1 MDRILKFRELRHTGL
16 DEGNI
21 KWDDEN
27 EGNKN
32 SYSGSLPTGTYDSNT
47 KIFYCCRRDG
57 WATNAINLPTDSPF
71 VLFKYD
77 NSQCQRVNGANVRSE
92 FFRWDNEDTKPFVSS
107 YESQHPFLEFKGN
120 NLVIHYCYYT
130 KKN

>member
-1 MDRILKFRELRHTGL
+1 MRHTGFG
-16 DEGNI
+16 DGSI
-21 KWDDEN
+21 RWDDEDKDN
-27 EGNKN
+27 EN
-32 SYSGSLPTGTYDSNT
+32 SYSGSLPTGSYGSNT

-77 NSQCQRVNGANVRSE
+77 NSYCQRVNGANVRSE
-92 FFRWDNEDTKPFVSS
+92 FFRWDNEDAKPHTTT
-107 YESQHPFLEFKGN
+107 YGGTHPFLEYDWN
-120 NLVIHYCYYT
+120 NLKVYYCYYT